1 MHKIGKC
8 HRYFHGLPAWIKK
21 GKIENDFAGHMI
33 SYIQE
38 LNDTWC
44 HSKKVYCKK
53 NGEEPNTY
61 ENEIFFFCKADCLSK
76 MPQAIQSRY
85 F

>member
-1 MHKIGKC
+1 MARLCLFFMHKIGKC
-8 HRYFHGLPAWIKK
+8 HRHFHGLPAWTKK

-44 HSKKVYCKK
+44 HSKKIYCKK
-53 NGEEPNTY
+53 TER
-61 ENEIFFFCKADCLSK
+61 S
-76 MPQAIQSRY
+76 
-85 F
+85 

>member
-1 MHKIGKC
+1 MVKVTERHGIAVSLFCVHKIDRC
-8 HRYFHGLPAWIKK
+8 HRHFCQPPAWTKK

-44 HSKKVYCKK
+44 HSEKVYCKK
-53 NGEEPNTY
+53 TER
-61 ENEIFFFCKADCLSK
+61 S
-76 MPQAIQSRY
+76 
-85 F
+85 